1 MFPADEFHVVFNVFL
16 FLNCRQCAGY
26 LGFSFFPFS
35 YQDKLVDVCEK
46 MQLQALRIE
55 RFIEQTLAAKEQK
68 LQVIHTHPGSPH
80 THDDLSIQMLWSLFS
95 KCIVLTFAGSC
106 FRCEFLGLCIVIEI
120 STSCYL
126 FLLISQFINFFSFTI
141 SIIYIYKSTL

>member
-1 MFPADEFHVVFNVFL
+1 MCFL
-16 FLNCRQCAGY
+16 FLNCRQCAAY
-26 LGFSFFPFS
+26 LGFSFS

-106 FRCEFLGLCIVIEI
+106 FRCEFLAMFWGCV
-120 STSCYL
+120 
-126 FLLISQFINFFSFTI
+126 
-141 SIIYIYKSTL
+141 